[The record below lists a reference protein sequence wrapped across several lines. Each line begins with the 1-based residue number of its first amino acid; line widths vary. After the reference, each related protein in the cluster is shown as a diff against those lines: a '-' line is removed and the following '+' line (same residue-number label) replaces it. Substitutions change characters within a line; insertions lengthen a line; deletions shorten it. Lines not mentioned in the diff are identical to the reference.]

1 MLHGFWKVQ
10 YRFAR
15 KCCAGVICYRLGPT
29 LKSSRE
35 NHLAEKIKKRKEM
48 KEKKRKTNLAKHG
61 LCQSGKHWFNYL
73 NSSKIHPSE
82 TFHIYYR

>member
-35 NHLAEKIKKRKEM
+35 NHLAEKIKKEKKLRRK
-48 KEKKRKTNLAKHG
+48 KEKQTLPNTDYANLENIG
-61 LCQSGKHWFNYL
+61 LT
-73 NSSKIHPSE
+73 I
-82 TFHIYYR
+82 